1 MVEPT
6 TDKLVSIEFRILRQR
21 PDGGAPPWFQSYW
34 IRVSDAMT
42 VLDAL
47 EQIRLTQ
54 DKSLMYRR
62 SCHHSAC
69 GTCACMVNGKQ
80 RLACTTTVQE
90 LNTSVVTLEPLKK
103 FPCLGD
109 LVVDMTQLYRD
120 MDPDW
125 SLLKTARPIAPQPIP
140 QRESV
145 QRLENCIECGACV
158 SACPVST
165 TNSAF
170 MGPAALA
177 ALNAEL
183 AKVTGET
190 AQALKRR
197 AAAPSGHV
205 GCDRALACSR
215 VCPAGVYPA
224 RQIADLRRMLEN
236 GQL

>member
-6 TDKLVSIEFRILRQR
+6 ADKSVSIEFRILRQR
-21 PDGGAPPWFQSYW
+21 PDGGDPPWFQSYGLN
-34 IRVSDAMT
+34 VDDAMT

-54 DKSLMYRR
+54 DNSLMYRR

-80 RLACTTTVQE
+80 RLACTTNVHE
-90 LNTSVVTLEPLKK
+90 LNTRVVTLEPLEK

-109 LVVDMTQLYRD
+109 LVVDMTRLYQE
-120 MDPDW
+120 MGPDW
-125 SLLKTARPIAPQPIP
+125 SLLKTARPIAPQPTP
-140 QRESV
+140 QGESV

-165 TNSAF
+165 TNTAF

-183 AKVTGET
+183 GKVTGEA
-190 AQALKRR
+190 AQILRNR
-197 AAAPSGHV
+197 AASPDGQT

-236 GQL
+236 